1 VGLHPA
7 AGAAASLSEDSGVR
21 VLIVE
26 DDVPLGQAL
35 LQSFIRSG
43 HTAQWLRSV
52 GNARSTLAAGDF
64 AAVLLDVELP
74 DGIGYDVLSWMR
86 SRNDLTPVLF
96 LTVRDSIDERIRAFN
111 AGADDYLT
119 KPFSVDELIAR
130 VGAVIRRSVGSRS
143 AVWELGPIRIDVTR
157 QQVSVDGQPRDLT
170 PKESALLLQLVQNA
184 GTVVSRALL
193 EESLFRSPESI
204 ESNVLEVLIHNLRR
218 KLGGELIQT
227 VRGVGYR
234 IKTLEDSVR

>member
-1 VGLHPA
+1 MNI
-7 AGAAASLSEDSGVR
+7 
-21 VLIVE
+21 LIVE
-26 DDVPLGQAL
+26 DDLPLGHAL
-35 LQSFIRSG
+35 LQSLLRAG
-43 HTAQWLRSV
+43 RGAQWLRS
-52 GNARSTLAAGDF
+52 GMDARAALAAGSY

-86 SRNDLTPVLF
+86 SRDDHTPVLF

-130 VGAVIRRSVGSRS
+130 LRAVIRRSLGQRS
-143 AVWELGPIRIDVTR
+143 AIWELGSIHIDVTR
-157 QQVSVDGQPRDLT
+157 QQVSVDGRLSELT
-170 PKESALLLQLVQNA
+170 PKEYTLLLQLVRREGA
-184 GTVVSRALL
+184 VVSRASL
-193 EESLFRSPESI
+193 EASLFRSPEGI

-234 IKTLEDSVR
+234 IKTAT

>member
-1 VGLHPA
+1 VSQEKRLNI
-7 AGAAASLSEDSGVR
+7 
-21 VLIVE
+21 LIVE
-26 DDVPLGQAL
+26 DDLPLGQAL
-35 LQSFIRSG
+35 LQSMFRAG

-52 GNARSTLAAGDF
+52 MDARTALAAGSYS
-64 AAVLLDVELP
+64 AAVLDVELP

-86 SRNDLTPVLF
+86 SRDDHTPVLF

-130 VGAVIRRSVGSRS
+130 LRAVIRRSLSQRS

-157 QQVSVDGQPRDLT
+157 QQVSIDGQLCELT
-170 PKESALLLQLVQNA
+170 PKECALLLQLVQSA
-184 GTVVSRALL
+184 GVVVPRASL
-193 EESLFRSPESI
+193 EASLFRSPEHI
-204 ESNVLEVLIHNLRR
+204 ESNVLEVLVHNLRR

-234 IKTLEDSVR
+234 IKTDDVAKS